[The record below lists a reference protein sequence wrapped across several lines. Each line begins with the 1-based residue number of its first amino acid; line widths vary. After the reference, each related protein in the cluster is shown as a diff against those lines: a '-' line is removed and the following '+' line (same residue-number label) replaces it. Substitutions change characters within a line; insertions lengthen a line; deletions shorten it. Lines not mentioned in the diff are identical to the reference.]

1 MSMRTRVLSLMVA
14 VMVTV
19 GVFADVP
26 NLINYQGSL
35 TDDNGDPITATKS
48 MTFAFYNAE
57 TDGDV
62 LPVADAFTETQGVE
76 VIDGVFH
83 VLIGSAT
90 TGGVPAA
97 VFDGPTVYLSVKVDA
112 EELTPRQRVASV
124 GFALK
129 AEKADSVESFPA
141 PAYDS
146 GWVEGTMVEISVD
159 LVHDLGVNPDYC
171 LVDATVRFNDP
182 YGYTRIVPCPFQ
194 LNADSIV
201 LLHDLFFPNP
211 EVRARIWVYEE

>member
-129 AEKADSVESFPA
+129 AEKADSVESLPA

-146 GWVEGTMVEISVD
+146 GWVGMAMGDPSVEF
-159 LVHDLGVNPDYC
+159 VHNLGVNPEHC
-171 LVDATVRFNDP
+171 LVEATFRFADP
-182 YGYTRIVPCPFQ
+182 FGATFIQTHP
-194 LNADSIV
+194 
-201 LLHDLFFPNP
+201 FFPNANSILLSGSAGLP
-211 EVRARIWVYEE
+211 GEVRARIWVYEE